1 MAGEKGFSFN
11 LDGLEAIIQFLD
23 DFESELDNR
32 LEATLTRLALKVM
45 HDAKRLAPIDEG
57 DLEAAMH
64 VGSVETN
71 PFNVGEVKKLIGL
84 MYIDFGTSPEVDG
97 YAVPQHEGFRV
108 TSKGTL
114 VQFTPGEKTLS
125 KGPYNGEMPG
135 KKFLER
141 ALKMNEKLIIEELSK
156 ILEG

>member
-1 MAGEKGFSFN
+1 MAKESGFNFN
-11 LDGLEAIIQFLD
+11 LEGIEVMVGALD
-23 DFESELDNR
+23 DFTEELDRR
-32 LEATLTRLALKVM
+32 LEDTLLRLAHKVI
-45 HDAKRLAPIDEG
+45 HDAKRLAPIDSG
-57 DLEAAMH
+57 DLEAAL
-64 VGSVETN
+64 V
-71 PFNVGEVKKLIGL
+71 VGEVMQMLGR
-84 MYIDFGTSPEVDG
+84 MYVDVGTSPEVDH

-114 VQFTPGEKTLS
+114 VMLEPGERTLS

-141 ALKMNEKLIIEELSK
+141 ALKMNEKQIIEELSK